1 MRNILIEGRR
11 DDILN
16 RFNENPELQK
26 TVKEFLDS
34 DFNIQTNYK
43 YVDWVLRRNFDDI
56 GNQIISLDDVTPYL
70 ERFDK
75 IRKNLNKKDINQYR
89 SIQEFVDTIEN
100 YGETKSEE
108 RSKLKDGTEKIYE
121 DNEVLIVK
129 PLTKDAS
136 CYYGHGTKWCTS
148 ATVSN
153 NMFESYKSKGPL
165 YYLIFKNLKNDN
177 DYYKLAI
184 HYDVERDLVSL
195 YDAQDRLNKNLLGF
209 LKTLKGFS
217 SIEKDIKDVVRD
229 DDKGIVQQLIN
240 IFNNLNNFITSNIS
254 KLKRVVYGKPLKVV
268 NTTNEEVIAEYGVRV
283 INLSIEGDDFV
294 FKSSSPSREGN
305 VYDKRKVYEV
315 IEFIELTENLKLN
328 PRTIKYGKNLSFLIL
343 KVLELF
349 IIENKESINIGN
361 DDVTYW
367 TPMNSFSSY
376 RFESMNPK
384 NRYIKF
390 LDYVKDRNEKNL
402 PADKY
407 DFLINVLEIDPNR
420 VTIGGYLST
429 MFSSLKDA
437 GLVSLYRAKEKPYY
451 RYRIG
456 PNYDEWEQGRLKRL

>member
-11 DDILN
+11 EKILDRFSENSELRDIV
-16 RFNENPELQK
+16 E
-26 TVKEFLDS
+26 EFLDHE
-34 DFNIQTNYK
+34 FNRRTNYK
-43 YVDWVLRRNFDDI
+43 YVDWVMKRNFDDI
-56 GNQIISLDDVTPYL
+56 GNTIISFDSIIKWL
-70 ERFDK
+70 EKFDRV
-75 IRKNLNKKDINQYR
+75 RKNLQYKDINYYKNVQDL
-89 SIQEFVDTIEN
+89 IDTLEV
-100 YGETKSEE
+100 YGDTKSEE
-108 RSKLKDGTEKIYE
+108 RNKLKSGTEKIYE

-184 HYDVERDLVSL
+184 HYDVERDLMSL

-217 SIEKDIKDVVRD
+217 SIEKDIKDVVRYG
-229 DDKGIVQQLIN
+229 DKGMVQQLID
-240 IFNNLNNFITSNIS
+240 IFNNLNNFITSNIR

-328 PRTIKYGKNLSFLIL
+328 PRTIRYGKNLSFLIL

-349 IIENKESINIGN
+349 IIENKEGINIGN

-376 RFESMNPK
+376 KFESMNPK